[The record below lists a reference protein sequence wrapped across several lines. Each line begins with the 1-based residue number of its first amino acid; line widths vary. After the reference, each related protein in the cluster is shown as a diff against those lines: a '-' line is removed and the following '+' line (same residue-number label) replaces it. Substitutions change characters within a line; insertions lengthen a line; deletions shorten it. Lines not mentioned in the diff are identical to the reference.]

1 MRITLEEH
9 NENISL
15 LRVDGKKLCYAINH
29 GGIDETHKIII
40 RQSDGRNC
48 PFIVGIGSVIHDG
61 WASGGVEVGLIAGD
75 DFVLDGRAALAKLTN
90 AILEAIENLETIT
103 LEVL

>member
-1 MRITLEEH
+1 MIITLEHHTESV
-9 NENISL
+9 SL
-15 LRVDGKKLCYAINH
+15 LRVDGKKLCYAMNH
-29 GGIDETHKIII
+29 GGVDDTHKIII

-61 WASGGVEVGLIAGD
+61 WASGGIEVGMIAGD
-75 DFVLDGRAALAKLTN
+75 DFIADGRAALAKLVN
-90 AILEAIENLETIT
+90 AILEAIDNLETVT